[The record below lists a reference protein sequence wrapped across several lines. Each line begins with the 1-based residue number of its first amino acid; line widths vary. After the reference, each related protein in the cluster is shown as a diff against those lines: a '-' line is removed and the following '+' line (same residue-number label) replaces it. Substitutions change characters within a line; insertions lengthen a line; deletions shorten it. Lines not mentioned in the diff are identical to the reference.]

1 MIDFL
6 YKNKSALA
14 WRALIVLC
22 IWLSGYHYAADKADA
37 KQTALITA
45 YQNSSM
51 AAAKQ
56 YADELKKAQVETKRW
71 HDFAQRQSIELAS
84 ALSELDKT
92 KNTLQEQTHDAIKK
106 DGNGFSGIGSNS
118 LHLYNRAFGYP
129 D

>member
-6 YKNKSALA
+6 YKNKTALA
-14 WRALIVLC
+14 WRAWMVLG
-22 IWLSGYHYAADKADA
+22 IWLNGYHYAADKADA

-56 YADELKKAQVETKRW
+56 YADELKKAQAETKRW

-92 KNTLQEQTHDAIKK
+92 KNTLQEQTHDAIQK
-106 DGNGFSGIGSNS
+106 DGNGFNGIGSNS

>member
-14 WRALIVLC
+14 WRALIVLG

-51 AAAKQ
+51 EAAQA
-56 YADELKKAQVETKRW
+56 ETKRW

-84 ALSELDKT
+84 ALSELDKN

-106 DGNGFSGIGSNS
+106 DGNGFNGIGSNS